1 MSYRRRR
8 KKHQTMITRIV
19 VIAAAV
25 VTVAAV
31 VLVTRLHGRP
41 AASRPANPA
50 EPPSAAAPAKPTAML
65 GVYTP
70 SAPESYTGIRAF
82 TAMTGVRPGVV
93 VYYSGW
99 MERFQARFAEMAARH
114 HAAPLVQ
121 MDPTDVSLTAIAS
134 GQYDP
139 YLRSCAAAVKAFGDR
154 VIISFGH
161 EMNGNWYSWA
171 HQHTSP
177 AAFVAAWRHIVT
189 VFRQQGA
196 GNVTWLWTVN
206 VIDAKHGIPSPAR
219 WWPGDSYVNWVGI
232 DGYYLK
238 PSWTFA
244 SLFGPTIRAVRTLTL
259 DPILISETSATPAAG
274 KPAKIADLFAGIR
287 AYGLLGFVWFDVNK
301 DEDWTISDPAASTA
315 YRRGAQAFRE
325 HAL

>member
-8 KKHQTMITRIV
+8 KKHQAMITRIV

-31 VLVTRLHGRP
+31 VLVTRLHGGPASP
-41 AASRPANPA
+41 AA
-50 EPPSAAAPAKPTAML
+50 PPSAAAPAKRTAML

-70 SAPESYTGIRAF
+70 GAPESYTGIRAF

-114 HAAPLVQ
+114 RAAPLVQ

-139 YLRSCAAAVKAFGDR
+139 YLRSYAAAVKAFGDR

-189 VFRQQGA
+189 IFRQQGA

-206 VIDAKHGIPSPAR
+206 VIDSKHGIPSPAR
-219 WWPGDSYVNWVGI
+219 WWPGDSYVTWVGI

-259 DPILISETSATPAAG
+259 APILISETSATPAAG

-301 DEDWTISDPAASTA
+301 DEDWTISDSAASAA
-315 YRRGAQAFRE
+315 YRRGARAFQG

>member
-8 KKHQTMITRIV
+8 KTHQTLLTRVV

-25 VTVAAV
+25 VTVAAASV
-31 VLVTRLHGRP
+31 VGWLH
-41 AASRPANPA
+41 SRSTGSANPA
-50 EPPSAAAPAKPTAML
+50 APPSAAAPARPAGLL

-70 SAPESYTGIRAF
+70 GSPESWAGIRAF

-99 MERFQARFAEMAARH
+99 PEPFQARFAETAARH

-139 YLRSCAAAVKAFGDR
+139 YLRSYAAAVKAFRGR

-171 HQHTSP
+171 HRHTSP
-177 AAFVAAWRHIVT
+177 AIFVAAWRHIVT
-189 VFRQQGA
+189 VFRQRGA
-196 GNVTWLWTVN
+196 DNVTWLWTVN
-206 VIDAKHGIPSPAR
+206 VIDAKRGITSPAP
-219 WWPGDSYVNWVGI
+219 WWPGSSYVTWVGI

-244 SLFGPTIRAVRTLTL
+244 SLFGPTIKAIRRLTL
-259 DPILISETSATPAAG
+259 DPIMISETSATPDAG
-274 KPAKIADLFAGIR
+274 KPAKIADLFAGVR

-301 DEDWTISDPAASTA
+301 DENWTISDPAASAA
-315 YRRGAQAFRE
+315 YRRGAQAFQE

>member
-8 KKHQTMITRIV
+8 NKHQTMITRVV

-25 VTVAAV
+25 VTVAAAA
-31 VLVTRLHGRP
+31 LVSRLHGRP
-41 AASRPANPA
+41 ANPA
-50 EPPSAAAPAKPTAML
+50 APPSSAAPAKPAALL

-70 SAPESYTGIRAF
+70 GSPESYAGIRAF
-82 TAMTGVRPGVV
+82 TAMTRVQPGVV

-99 MERFQARFAEMAARH
+99 PEPFQARFAEMAARH
-114 HAAPLVQ
+114 HATPLVQ

-134 GQYDP
+134 GRYDP
-139 YLRSCAAAVKAFGDR
+139 YLRSYASAVKAFGGR

-196 GNVTWLWTVN
+196 SNVTWLWAVN
-206 VIDAKHGIPSPAR
+206 VIDAKRGIPSPAR
-219 WWPGDSYVNWVGI
+219 WWPGSSYVTWVGI

-244 SLFGPTIRAVRTLTL
+244 SLFGPTIKAIRALTL
-259 DPILISETSATPAAG
+259 APILISETSATPAAG
-274 KPAKIADLFAGIR
+274 KPAKIADLFAGVR

-301 DEDWTISDPAASTA
+301 DEDWTISDPAASAA
-315 YRRGAQAFRE
+315 YRRGAQTFQG